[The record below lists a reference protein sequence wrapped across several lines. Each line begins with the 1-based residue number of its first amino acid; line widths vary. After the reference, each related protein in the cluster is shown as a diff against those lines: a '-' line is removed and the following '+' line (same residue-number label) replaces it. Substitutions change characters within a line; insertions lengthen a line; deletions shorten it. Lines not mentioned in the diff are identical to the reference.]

1 MPQQMSRG
9 EMQDLL
15 AKFSL
20 ENPKYRENL
29 LKNPRDIIARQFE
42 MKLPAN
48 VSVKVVEE
56 TADVIYVVLPHLA
69 KAGAELSDSEL
80 ESVAGGMNLVKTA
93 NCDHGMLS
101 TVVSIGS

>member
-69 KAGAELSDSEL
+69 KAGAELSDSDRSASCMTL
-80 ESVAGGMNLVKTA
+80 VLAAISSSVARN
-93 NCDHGMLS
+93 
-101 TVVSIGS
+101 